1 MRAHHLALSLLSISL
16 FAVAC
21 GGEAQENP
29 DKPIVLDEPDMMAA
43 VDMKPQPTDMGD
55 DEEDIPTIGDDI
67 GNNTPDDT
75 RRATVIKEWP
85 LLMKQAPAG
94 SVNSMMS
101 AGVYE
106 ATIDASAGGSM
117 ASRENPFVYLDL
129 ETGAQVQI
137 DDIASLDDTV
147 WELGFKRTAIRTNS
161 GDSGK
166 GQTRLAKRSGTTF
179 EAVTQAPTDPNEYT
193 TDETLNAE
201 GELRADPIGTPY
213 TAFNY
218 LNLNNPTGSASWYSY
233 QMGVSPVEGDIY
245 IVKSATSQTHFKV
258 EILSWTSGVFK
269 IRWRAL

>member
-1 MRAHHLALSLLSISL
+1 MMTFGICVS
-16 FAVAC
+16 AC
-21 GGEAQENP
+21 GGDTQ
-29 DKPIVLDEPDMMAA
+29 DKQDEPIVLEAPDMRQA
-43 VDMKPQPTDMGD
+43 VDMKQPTDMGNN
-55 DEEDIPTIGDDI
+55 EEDIPTIGDDI
-67 GNNTPDDT
+67 GQNTPDDM
-75 RRATVIKEWP
+75 RRATIIKEWP
-85 LLMKQAPAG
+85 LVMKQAAAG
-94 SVNSMMS
+94 SVNSMM
-101 AGVYE
+101 AENVFE

-129 ETGAQVQI
+129 ETGEQVQL

-161 GDSGK
+161 GDSGVGK
-166 GQTRLAKRSGTTF
+166 TQLAKRSGTTF

-233 QMGVSPVEGDIY
+233 AMGVSPVVGDIY
-245 IVKSATSQTHFKV
+245 IVKSATAETHFKV

-269 IRWRAL
+269 IRWSAL